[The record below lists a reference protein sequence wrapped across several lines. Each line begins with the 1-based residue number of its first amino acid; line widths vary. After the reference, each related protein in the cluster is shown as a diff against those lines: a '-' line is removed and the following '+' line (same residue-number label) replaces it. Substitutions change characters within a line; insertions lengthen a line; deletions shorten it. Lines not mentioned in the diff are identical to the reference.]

1 MLQAAPTAEKTPPDP
16 VPDRLKASVDRSAEA
31 AVELY
36 LTILQDLALMG
47 VRLARREVERAA
59 DYPTAGA
66 AAGLMLDRVS
76 RMVRR
81 NAALDARLRE
91 DISVRKKAAEAERAQ
106 RAQVDAEERAK
117 AKASAD
123 AGAAENK
130 TLVHEVVLK
139 TLKARAPRD
148 RIEQLVSDLHEKLS
162 DPDEDMDFEDAPIS
176 ALVSRV
182 CKALGVEPDW
192 AVWEDEDWALE
203 EAEAWTPG
211 SPYPL
216 WRGAA
221 RGADQDEVDG
231 DEVDGDEV
239 DGDEVD
245 GDEEAEAGGP

>member
-1 MLQAAPTAEKTPPDP
+1 MLQAAAAAEKTPPDP
-16 VPDRLKASVDRSAEA
+16 VPDRLKASVNRSAEA

-91 DISVRKKAAEAERAQ
+91 DISVRKKAAEAERAR
-106 RAQVDAEERAK
+106 RAEADADERAK
-117 AKASAD
+117 AKACAD
-123 AGAAENK
+123 QHAAETK
-130 TLVHEVVLK
+130 TIVHEAVLR
-139 TLKARAPRD
+139 TLQDRAPRD
-148 RIEQLVSDLHEKLS
+148 HVERLVSDLREKLS
-162 DPDEDMDFEDAPIS
+162 DPDEDLDFADAPIS

-192 AVWEDEDWALE
+192 EAWEEEDWAEE
-203 EAEAWTPG
+203 EAEAWIPG

-216 WRGAA
+216 PCLPAQ
-221 RGADQDEVDG
+221 GADDEA
-231 DEVDGDEV
+231 EV
-239 DGDEVD
+239 
-245 GDEEAEAGGP
+245 EAGGP